1 MMSVYVTCDVSIHAK
16 GNTITMATATK
27 SSKAA
32 AKDTSGMVTLS
43 SVYAKHA
50 AKRSIDTTRA
60 AKLVRSRLRSNFAK
74 VCELSPNVTKVKQS
88 ANDGN
93 RWPSHITKDLADF
106 LNA

>member
-1 MMSVYVTCDVSIHAK
+1 
-16 GNTITMATATK
+16 MATQTK
-27 SSKAA
+27 SKAA
-32 AKDTSGMVTLS
+32 AKDATMVTLS

-74 VCELSPNVTKVKQS
+74 VCELSPNVTKAKQS

-93 RWPSHITKDLADF
+93 RWPSHVTKDLADF